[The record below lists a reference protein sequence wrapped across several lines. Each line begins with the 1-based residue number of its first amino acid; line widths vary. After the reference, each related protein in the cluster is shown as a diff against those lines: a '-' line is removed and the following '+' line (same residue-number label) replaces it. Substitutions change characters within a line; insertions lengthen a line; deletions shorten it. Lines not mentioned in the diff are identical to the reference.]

1 MVDIDY
7 EKLLT
12 EYPFLTYLI
21 YGGNEYIGV
30 IQNVD
35 DVLTTMYDYGALNN
49 LEEKQHFIK
58 FYSLYVNLYLLLFL
72 EDFF

>member
-1 MVDIDY
+1 MVEVDY

-35 DVLTTMYDYGALNN
+35 DILTTMYDYGALKK
-49 LEEKQHFIK
+49 LRRKTA
-58 FYSLYVNLYLLLFL
+58 
-72 EDFF
+72 FFGIS